1 VALPGSRFSIEQIV
15 AASKQLGFGLLVA
28 LALAG
33 CATQEALT
41 AKATDCTRLNLTILP
56 SKYREQGSTTTWC
69 AICKEQRYRCIG
81 NADRTRVEC
90 RKLQDEVC

>member
-1 VALPGSRFSIEQIV
+1 LSVAKPSLLL
-15 AASKQLGFGLLVA
+15 AALA

-33 CATQEALT
+33 CASQEALT
-41 AKATDCTRLNLTILP
+41 AKATDCTRFDLTILP

-69 AICKEQRYRCIG
+69 AVCKEQRYRCVG

-90 RKLQDEVC
+90 RRLKPEDAC